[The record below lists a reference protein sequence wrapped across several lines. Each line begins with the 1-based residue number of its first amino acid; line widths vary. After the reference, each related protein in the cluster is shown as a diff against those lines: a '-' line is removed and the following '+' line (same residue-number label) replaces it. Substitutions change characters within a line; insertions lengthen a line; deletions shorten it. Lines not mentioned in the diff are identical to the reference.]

1 VTPTV
6 ACRSDGNGWACE
18 VTLGDDAGA
27 TRHSVRVQPRSL
39 ERFGLPPGDPAPLV
53 GAAFEFLLEHEPR
66 ESILG
71 SFELSEIGRY
81 FPDWE
86 DGVRRRLSS

>member
-1 VTPTV
+1 VTV
-6 ACRSDGNGWACE
+6 GE
-18 VTLGDDAGA
+18 DAGA
-27 TRHSVRVQPRSL
+27 TRHSVRVEPRSL

-53 GAAFEFLLEHEPR
+53 RAAFEFLVEHEAR
-66 ESILG
+66 ESILR

-86 DGVRRRLSS
+86 GAVRRRLSS